1 MERKQFWPNKRRD
14 EIYATTEISLFLFSV
29 FHFRDFERIIGSI
42 YKIRGKHRDRGFVS
56 SSVYPCGNEKRRGGG
71 QFAIVFAVQFVTRA
85 IRLVKEAPGPGFRP
99 RPPAFSYVRGVER
112 ERERERERRRVSVLA
127 AISFPKRRTE
137 SPLTCQPAI
146 IIAGNGSTPFFSSGN
161 PDSSFSSS
169 TVF

>member
-85 IRLVKEAPGPGFRP
+85 IRLVKEAPGPGS
-99 RPPAFSYVRGVER
+99 RPPTLGFFVRKRRR
-112 ERERERERRRVSVLA
+112 EREREREA
-127 AISFPKRRTE
+127 AR
-137 SPLTCQPAI
+137 LG
-146 IIAGNGSTPFFSSGN
+146 AGGN
-161 PDSSFSSS
+161 
-169 TVF
+169 